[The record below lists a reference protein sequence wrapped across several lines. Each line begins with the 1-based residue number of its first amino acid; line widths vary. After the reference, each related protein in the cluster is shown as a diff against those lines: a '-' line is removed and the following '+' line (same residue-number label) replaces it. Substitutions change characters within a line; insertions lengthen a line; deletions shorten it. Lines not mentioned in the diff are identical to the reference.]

1 MAITILWA
9 QLFFILLY
17 ILSPFVFVAFSFNNS
32 VCLLIHSFVH
42 SIYTFLRLFQWKCI
56 EPKSCIPTNKVKRF
70 ALFAN
75 VYTIL
80 ELHRLCTHGSC
91 AHEMNRVASSLGGV
105 YLIQRVFNQKVTTLS
120 PCASWQSTSI
130 ETFLIRNICRINLF
144 LCDCSFLC
152 RFARSSF
159 LFYCFVSVIYYFVIR
174 CFISNIIEAYIH
186 SLCGPIRNRF
196 YTNFC
201 R

>member
-56 EPKSCIPTNKVKRF
+56 EPKSCIPTNKVTRF

-105 YLIQRVFNQKVTTLS
+105 CIWYKECSIKKSLLYPQVHHDNQHQLKRF
-120 PCASWQSTSI
+120 WY
-130 ETFLIRNICRINLF
+130 ETF
-144 LCDCSFLC
+144 
-152 RFARSSF
+152 A
-159 LFYCFVSVIYYFVIR
+159 
-174 CFISNIIEAYIH
+174 E
-186 SLCGPIRNRF
+186 
-196 YTNFC
+196 
-201 R
+201 

>member
-91 AHEMNRVASSLGGV
+91 AHEMNRVASSLGGG
-105 YLIQRVFNQKVTTLS
+105 VFDTKSVQSKSHYFIPMCIMTINIHWNVSDTKHLPNKFVLVRLFIPLS
-120 PCASWQSTSI
+120 FCPFQ
-130 ETFLIRNICRINLF
+130 L
-144 LCDCSFLC
+144 SFLLLC
-152 RFARSSF
+152 ICNL
-159 LFYCFVSVIYYFVIR
+159 LFCYPVFHFKYHWSV
-174 CFISNIIEAYIH
+174 
-186 SLCGPIRNRF
+186 
-196 YTNFC
+196 YTFTLPTNS
-201 R
+201 